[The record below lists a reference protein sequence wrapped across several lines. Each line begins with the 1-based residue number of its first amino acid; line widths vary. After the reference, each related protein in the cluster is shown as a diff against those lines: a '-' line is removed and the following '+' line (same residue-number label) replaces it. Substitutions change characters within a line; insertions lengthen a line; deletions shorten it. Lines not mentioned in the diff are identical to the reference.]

1 MKPAKNRLGN
11 FYKEARNKIRRLIK
25 HKKKIDQGKTNKN
38 NFEEL
43 ETKIK
48 TKRTLE
54 NRYMRRN

>member
-1 MKPAKNRLGN
+1 MRQEIRFEDWSNIRKKN
-11 FYKEARNKIRRLIK
+11 K
-25 HKKKIDQGKTNKN
+25 GKTNKN